1 LYSVADGGT
10 TVVPTV
16 LVIEDNSVVRAFIR
30 VKLETIGW
38 KVFEAENAT
47 SALTLFRLLRP
58 HLVTL
63 DLIMPV
69 NDGLDAMH
77 LARLIKGEAS
87 EVALLVVSAVGSKL
101 VHWYEGITSSQ
112 VTKGF
117 MRKHDVELFDKSPE
131 DPTLKNLFSRT
142 DVLFH
147 EVSAQ
152 KSD

>member
-1 LYSVADGGT
+1 MADGGT
-10 TVVPTV
+10 TVLPTV
-16 LVIEDNSVVRAFIR
+16 LVVEDNSVVREFIR
-30 VKLETIGW
+30 IKLETIGW
-38 KVFEAENAT
+38 KVLEAENAT
-47 SALTLFRLLRP
+47 SALRLFRQLRP

-69 NDGLDAMH
+69 TDGLDAMH
-77 LARLIKGEAS
+77 LARLIKEEAP

-112 VTKGF
+112 VIKDF
-117 MRKHDVELFDKSPE
+117 MRKHDLELFDKSPE

-147 EVSAQ
+147 ELSAQ

>member
-1 LYSVADGGT
+1 MLPTAL
-10 TVVPTV
+10 VV
-16 LVIEDNSVVRAFIR
+16 EDNSEIREFIR
-30 VKLETIGW
+30 ETLETSGW
-38 KVFEAENAT
+38 KVTEAENAGV
-47 SALTLFRLLRP
+47 ALKQFRQQRP

-77 LARLIKGEAS
+77 LARLIKGEAP

>member
-1 LYSVADGGT
+1 VADGGT

-77 LARLIKGEAS
+77 LARLIKGEAP

-112 VTKGF
+112 VTKDF

-131 DPTLKNLFSRT
+131 GPTLKNLFSRT

>member
-1 LYSVADGGT
+1 M
-10 TVVPTV
+10 VPTV

-77 LARLIKGEAS
+77 LARLIKGEAP